1 MGLRNGD
8 RASPAKADVVK
19 SREINREASK
29 KLLIQLYK
37 ETGESVSVSISPSGS
52 WMLSVFV
59 GGSSVCQAEPSPE
72 DKRSSGG
79 AAFCPH
85 ASPPLPSKK
94 CLRRQH
100 LRCQQSQSM
109 EWLSL
114 SILIKFFFQPGKG
127 FLLQMAIC
135 NLQLKV
141 LTTLQIIQHLE
152 ESMILFNGMTLTSR
166 YCIFPLSQ
174 KIFLHVWCG
183 KRPGMG
189 FLLQMAICARQLKV
203 FESHPESFRAFYS
216 FRLNREPPI
225 KHIKI
230 ILKWWEDK
238 YVRLLGLTSNYTVI

>member
-1 MGLRNGD
+1 MTLTQYLD
-8 RASPAKADVVK
+8 K
-19 SREINREASK
+19 S
-29 KLLIQLYK
+29 
-37 ETGESVSVSISPSGS
+37 
-52 WMLSVFV
+52 FF
-59 GGSSVCQAEPSPE
+59 SSQE
-72 DKRSSGG
+72 
-79 AAFCPH
+79 
-85 ASPPLPSKK
+85 
-94 CLRRQH
+94 
-100 LRCQQSQSM
+100 
-109 EWLSL
+109 
-114 SILIKFFFQPGKG
+114 
-127 FLLQMAIC
+127 MAIC
-135 NLQLKV
+135 NLQLNV

-216 FRLNREPPI
+216 FRLNSEPPI

-238 YVRLLGLTSNYTVI
+238 YVRLLGLTSNYTVIQTYNWDMCTGFYSPSPPLSLCVSLKENPEG